1 MGTQDPGTYREE
13 QDHLRTQDPIERSQ
27 IICGQNPT
35 ERTQDPGAYEDPEPR
50 TLQRETRNKTKKIYK
65 CYKFYQCYDD

>member
-1 MGTQDPGTYREE
+1 MRTRAQNPTK
-13 QDHLRTQDPIERSQ
+13 RTQDR
-27 IICGQNPT
+27 
-35 ERTQDPGAYEDPEPR
+35 GAYEDPEPR